1 MTSRE
6 PESIWWSGASLKIP
20 LISIAHS
27 ELTEISPFKLC
38 YSTCGLSKLGTFQ
51 VLASVELD
59 DAEVSILPLIII
71 LNAG

>member
-1 MTSRE
+1 MTARE
-6 PESIWWSGASLKIP
+6 PESIWWSGAPLKSP
-20 LISIAHS
+20 VISVVHS

-51 VLASVELD
+51 VLASAELD
-59 DAEVSILPLIII
+59 DAQVSILPLIII